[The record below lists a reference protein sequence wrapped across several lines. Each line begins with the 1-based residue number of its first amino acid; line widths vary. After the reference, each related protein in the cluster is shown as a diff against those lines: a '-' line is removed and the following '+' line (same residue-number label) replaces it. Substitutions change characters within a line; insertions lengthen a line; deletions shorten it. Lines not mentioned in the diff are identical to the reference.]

1 MSNKKNID
9 EFLDPEILNSLKSLG
24 LVPPQTLEDYMKLEQ
39 ELKKSP
45 LKKPQKLEDPFAFLE
60 HEPKIRAISSTHD
73 NIQEYEKNLA
83 RAAREGKS
91 IPDHIKQKMKQ
102 DKQNSKKSNGR

>member
-45 LKKPQKLEDPFAFLE
+45 LKKPQKLKDPFAFLE
-60 HEPKIRAISSTHD
+60 REPKIRATSATHD
-73 NIQEYEKNLA
+73 NVQEYERNLA
-83 RAAREGKS
+83 QVAREGKS

-102 DKQNSKKSNGR
+102 AKQNCKKSNGK

>member
-39 ELKKSP
+39 ELNKNP
-45 LKKPQKLEDPFAFLE
+45 LSKPQKLKDPFAFLE
-60 HEPKIRAISSTHD
+60 HEPKIRAIGPTHD
-73 NIQEYEKNLA
+73 NVQKYERNLA
-83 RAAREGKS
+83 QAAREGKS

-102 DKQNSKKSNGR
+102 AKETSKKSNGK